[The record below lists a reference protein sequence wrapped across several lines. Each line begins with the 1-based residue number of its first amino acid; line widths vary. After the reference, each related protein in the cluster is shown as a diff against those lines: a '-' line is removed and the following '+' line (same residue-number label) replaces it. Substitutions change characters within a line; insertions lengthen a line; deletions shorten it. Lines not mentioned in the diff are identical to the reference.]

1 MVTLS
6 ATLVSSSLL
15 CGISRYFWKLPL
27 GIHIG
32 ACKPLINVIVHVT
45 HSDPLL
51 QSHQSL
57 HLSQTRL
64 HQEQRNPQRV
74 ISTSSHKD
82 LAYLYDLVPL
92 LPLNRRIPKIEL
104 FGELLVHRKNDGHNR
119 GLTDHLRDRFFACCD
134 WTVVCGETDK
144 HYTIILLVIDI
155 TWHDMVAALSRRSWF
170 TSFMWSKVVSK
181 LVNYSSIGS
190 FTLFCNV
197 SIMVPVFLLYLFA
210 PFLGS
215 VQFSNWLLIS
225 DVYQK
230 RHWCSICHIEGQTV
244 KADLS
249 RCCLE
254 KPSAVHCHQCTLA
267 LCSDVCKTWT
277 CKGFIVQ

>member
-45 HSDPLL
+45 HSDPL
-51 QSHQSL
+51 QQSL

-64 HQEQRNPQRV
+64 HQDQRNPQTGN
-74 ISTSSHKD
+74 INILPQGPCIFIWPCSTAPFEQEDSEDRALWRAFGPSKERWAQQRPLQITCGTDFSH
-82 LAYLYDLVPL
+82 
-92 LPLNRRIPKIEL
+92 
-104 FGELLVHRKNDGHNR
+104 G
-119 GLTDHLRDRFFACCD
+119 CD

-181 LVNYSSIGS
+181 LVNNSSISS

-215 VQFSNWLLIS
+215 LQFSNWLLIS

-267 LCSDVCKTWT
+267 LCSDGCKTWT